1 MVKIN
6 IVVAQTR
13 QKEQDDRKHNNT
25 DVFKPGSIVLKKDF
39 KRKKRARGKQD
50 FTWLGPYR
58 IVKSLGKC
66 LYRIVSVDVSSEI
79 ISRVHGVHL
88 KQYHAPKC
96 EAIDI
101 DRHLC

>member
-6 IVVAQTR
+6 IVVALTR
-13 QKEQDDRKHNNT
+13 QKEQDDRKHNNP
-25 DVFKPGSIVLKKDF
+25 DVLKKEF

-50 FTWLGPYR
+50 FTRLGPYR
-58 IVKSLGKC
+58 IVKSLGRR
-66 LYRIVSVDVSSEI
+66 LYRIVRVDVSSKI